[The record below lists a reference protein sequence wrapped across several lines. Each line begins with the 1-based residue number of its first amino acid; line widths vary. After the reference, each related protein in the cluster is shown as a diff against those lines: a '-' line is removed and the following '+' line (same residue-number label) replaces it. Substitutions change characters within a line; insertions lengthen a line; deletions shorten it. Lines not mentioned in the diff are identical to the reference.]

1 MASPV
6 LGEHAVHLLLEPH
19 DDRERQVLDEV
30 ALGERVAEWLRA
42 HPELTPVDVEVR
54 QSSDDEFHCFSIT
67 LFLSGDPTAYL
78 AEVPPPLPRR
88 SAPRPAR

>member
-1 MASPV
+1 MTPITAVKVFAST
-6 LGEHAVHLLLEPH
+6 LAR
-19 DDRERQVLDEV
+19 DRDV
-30 ALGERVAEWLRA
+30 LGERVAEWLRA
-42 HPELTPVDVEVR
+42 HPELTTVDVAVR